1 MFFFKNTHKFIIKF
15 IIIIFFVSCQLKEPT
30 KNHGIIFLKNRS
42 ELLTI
47 NKSNKNDVIRNIG
60 QPHTLSTFNENEW
73 IYFERVLTKGE
84 FLKLG
89 SNVLKTNNVLVL
101 KFNKYGILENK
112 VFLDKKS
119 KNELKFSENETTNDI
134 TKKSFIEKFL
144 NSLRSKMYKK

>member
-15 IIIIFFVSCQLKEPT
+15 IIIIFFVGCQLKEPT